1 MKKYQNRNNKPRRPF
16 NKPQEKEF
24 KGTSI
29 SVYNGD
35 VNGAIRKLKKVL
47 EMDNRQKEL
56 AKREFYEKPS
66 VKRKRTKDSAK
77 KRHQK
82 DVLRGLIS
90 GDMSVT
96 RPTGV
101 SFMKSKRKRRK
112 YQDLENLI
120 KQARRRRGHYQ

>member
-1 MKKYQNRNNKPRRPF
+1 MKKYQNRNNKHRRPP
-16 NKPQEKEF
+16 KQEKEF

-56 AKREFYEKPS
+56 AKREYYEKPS
-66 VKRKRTKDSAK
+66 VKRKRMKDTAR

-82 DVLRGLIS
+82 DVMKGLIT
-90 GDMSVT
+90 GDMAVT

-120 KQARRRRGHYQ
+120 KTARRKRGHYQ